1 MLDQIQIFLSN
12 ASSANPLLPALPC
25 QHPLGYW
32 VSLMGY
38 LHSAL
43 SGFHQPEGL
52 SFHLPFSHKTPS
64 VLLTVFGRVAKS
76 LTLTLY
82 SSPLPNSNF
91 TVSFLIYNLLM
102 NPCSSQMLSLI
113 LDLTYL
119 INLTFLYFTLPRH

>member
-52 SFHLPFSHKTPS
+52 SFICPSPTKHLQCFS
-64 VLLTVFGRVAKS
+64 
-76 LTLTLY
+76 
-82 SSPLPNSNF
+82 
-91 TVSFLIYNLLM
+91 
-102 NPCSSQMLSLI
+102 LSLEE
-113 LDLTYL
+113 
-119 INLTFLYFTLPRH
+119 